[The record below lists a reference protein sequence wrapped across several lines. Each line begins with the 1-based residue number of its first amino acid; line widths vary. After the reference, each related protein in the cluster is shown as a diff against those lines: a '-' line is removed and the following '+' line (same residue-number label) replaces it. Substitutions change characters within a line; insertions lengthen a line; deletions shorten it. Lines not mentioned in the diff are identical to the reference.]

1 MNTAPKL
8 AALPITKAQETALGE
23 NKAPFIEKQAET
35 NNRPIDMP
43 SLPVIQKEVT
53 ERNKEEMKPQTE
65 EKVVGES
72 EPANNVNGKNVLL
85 ALKKEN

>member
-1 MNTAPKL
+1 MFNKKTTTKTAPKNNPVNTAPKL

-65 EKVVGES
+65 EKW
-72 EPANNVNGKNVLL
+72 
-85 ALKKEN
+85 

>member
-53 ERNKEEMKPQTE
+53 ERNKRGNET
-65 EKVVGES
+65 
-72 EPANNVNGKNVLL
+72 ANRGKSGRR
-85 ALKKEN
+85 KRTS

>member
-43 SLPVIQKEVT
+43 SLPVIQKKLQ
-53 ERNKEEMKPQTE
+53 KEIKR
-65 EKVVGES
+65 K
-72 EPANNVNGKNVLL
+72 
-85 ALKKEN
+85 